1 MEIFDKK
8 VAVSFGVVCENV
20 VSYERFQV
28 IFIVPLRSAAYL
40 LQIFP
45 QLNTHIIKLH
55 YIHSFIKHSLTFQDT
70 MFWYVLFK

>member
-40 LQIFP
+40 TPSTAYLLQIFP
-45 QLNTHIIKLH
+45 QLTI
-55 YIHSFIKHSLTFQDT
+55 LTNMHT
-70 MFWYVLFK
+70 